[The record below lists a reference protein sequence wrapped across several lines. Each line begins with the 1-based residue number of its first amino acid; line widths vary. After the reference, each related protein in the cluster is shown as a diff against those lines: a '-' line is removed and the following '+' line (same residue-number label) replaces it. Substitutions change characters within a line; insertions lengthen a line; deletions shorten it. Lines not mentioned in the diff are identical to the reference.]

1 MENRPGKR
9 IHTLGGGFAGLTVA
23 MDLEKKLARDPSVEV
38 TLVNREKP
46 LPVHA
51 YASRGRGQ
59 RPRSHNDCE
68 FCPQDAAPLIP
79 DLSTGSFCPPTAQHA
94 VRQGRVVAKNVIAHA
109 EGGICRQFNFKTIG
123 LLASIRHRAGV
134 ASPYGREYLRTFCLV
149 DVAHHLSEQVATVRE
164 GTPAWRSTGHSIF
177 YFRKISASLSM
188 FDRSTV

>member
-9 IHTLGGGFAGLTVA
+9 IHTLGGGSAGLTVA

-68 FCPQDAAPLIP
+68 FCPQDAA
-79 DLSTGSFCPPTAQHA
+79 
-94 VRQGRVVAKNVIAHA
+94 RW
-109 EGGICRQFNFKTIG
+109 
-123 LLASIRHRAGV
+123 
-134 ASPYGREYLRTFCLV
+134 SP
-149 DVAHHLSEQVATVRE
+149 
-164 GTPAWRSTGHSIF
+164 I
-177 YFRKISASLSM
+177 
-188 FDRSTV
+188 